1 MLQMVKFEF
10 EKIWSRSI
18 VWIGLV
24 IMLIAG
30 LAASISGNG
39 ARVVTPDGKE
49 LRGGEAREYI
59 KERTEKYAG
68 PLTNEKAEQI
78 LKEEKAAEIEDYAS
92 YFSLPLYNAVYQN
105 FGDDYGDFY
114 GMTVDE
120 AFTEKG
126 ITVEVGYS
134 ELWIGMLNS
143 FPIILL
149 GIGTVAVI
157 GVSGVF
163 SEEYGRKMDALLLTS
178 RHGKK
183 RCVYAKIIASF
194 LFAAFSYLAFVV
206 VSFVPLLVYNG
217 FYGWDA
223 GVQLDEMGVMAQVPY
238 TLSCGQAVMLMIF
251 GGFLGMLML
260 TAVTLVVSVV
270 SHSSFVA
277 VIIAALL
284 YYLPIIFIQVLDVRI
299 LGLTPFG
306 AATNSILLIP
316 KINIAGME
324 VLFYAKIVLTLFI
337 LVVVS
342 WITARSVFARH
353 QVK

>member
-1 MLQMVKFEF
+1 MWQMIKFEF
-10 EKIWSRSI
+10 EKIRSRNI

-30 LAASISGNG
+30 LVVSFSVRET
-39 ARVVTPDGKE
+39 RVVTSDGRE
-49 LRGGEAREYI
+49 LKGGEAREYI
-59 KERTEKYAG
+59 EERTEKYAG
-68 PLTNEKAEQI
+68 LLNDDKMERI
-78 LKEEKAAEIEDYAS
+78 LKEEKAAEINDYS
-92 YFSLPLYNAVYQN
+92 IYNSLPLYNAVYQN
-105 FGDDYGDFY
+105 FGDEYGDFY

-120 AFTEKG
+120 AYTEKG

-134 ELWIGMLNS
+134 ELWVGMLNS

-149 GIGTVAVI
+149 GIGTVVAI

-163 SEEYGRKMDALLLTS
+163 SEEYGRRMDALLLTS

-194 LFAAFSYLAFVV
+194 LFAVLSYLAFV
-206 VSFVPLLVYNG
+206 LVNFIPVLAFNG

-223 GVQLDEMGVMAQVPY
+223 GVQLDEMGIMSQVPY
-238 TLSCGQAVMLMIF
+238 TLSCGEAVLLMIF

-260 TAVTLVVSVV
+260 TAVTLVVSVICQ
-270 SHSSFVA
+270 SSFVA

-284 YYLPIIFIQVLDVRI
+284 YYLPIIFMQILDVRI
-299 LGLTPFG
+299 LALTPFG
-306 AATNSILLIP
+306 AASSSVLLLP
-316 KINIAGME
+316 KINIAGTE
-324 VLFYAKIVLTLFI
+324 VLFYAKIIVTLFI
-337 LVVVS
+337 LLVVS
-342 WITARSVFARH
+342 WVTTRRVFARH